1 MGRHQFTMPKTT
13 MPGVAAVIAD
23 SDRSFPRHMHD
34 QFGIGV
40 IERGAQKSASG
51 RGIVEAGA
59 GRVITV
65 NPGEVHDGIALGE
78 SGRAWTMLYLDTE
91 IVHAALSDIRERD
104 SRDFEF
110 VYPVDPRPLAD
121 RFRALFQAITSQ
133 RAALPG
139 EEALLLL
146 LSQTLERPP
155 RCASSGR
162 IHRWSVSRQ
171 ADDGRGTTDAPR
183 SRRTLGR
190 SGNEPL
196 PLSACFL
203 LGYGADAAQLSDAA
217 PPASGAASIGKRHSR
232 RRSGLRVWLLRSKP
246 LKPCVCKALRH
257 DTRPLQPRALL
268 IETCNF
274 VQDRS
279 VQSQQ
284 SDAFFQGRPS

>member
-1 MGRHQFTMPKTT
+1 MGKHQFTMPKTT

-78 SGRAWTMLYLDTE
+78 SGRAWTMLYFDPE
-91 IVHAALSDIRERD
+91 VVHAALSDIRERD

-110 VYPVDPRPLAD
+110 VYPVDPRPLPIAFVHSFKPSH
-121 RFRALFQAITSQ
+121 RNGRLCRGGSPSSAVVANAGT
-133 RAALPG
+133 
-139 EEALLLL
+139 
-146 LSQTLERPP
+146 PP

-171 ADDGRGTTDAPR
+171 ADDGRGTTDALR
-183 SRRTLGR
+183 SRRTFGR

-196 PLSACFL
+196 PLSARFL
-203 LGYGADAAQLSDAA
+203 LPHGADTAQLSDAA
-217 PPASGAASIGKRHSR
+217 PPASGAASIGKGRSPAEAAFASGFCDQSHLNRVFVRHF
-232 RRSGLRVWLLRSKP
+232 GTTP
-246 LKPCVCKALRH
+246 ALYRH
-257 DTRPLQPRALL
+257 AL
-268 IETCNF
+268 
-274 VQDRS
+274 S
-279 VQSQQ
+279 
-284 SDAFFQGRPS
+284 

>member
-51 RGIVEAGA
+51 RGIVEAEA

-78 SGRAWTMLYLDTE
+78 SGRAWTMLYLDPE

-104 SRDFEF
+104 SHDFEF

-121 RFRALFQAITSQ
+121 RFRTLFQAITSQ

-139 EEALLLL
+139 KEALLLL
-146 LSQTLERPP
+146 LSQTLERP
-155 RCASSGR
+155 RAVRHQAASTAGLYRVRQMMDEAPQTPFGLAELSAVAGMSR
-162 IHRWSVSRQ
+162 FRFLRAFSSLTGLTPHSYLMQSRLHLARQ
-171 ADDGRGTTDAPR
+171 ALAKGVAPAEAAFASGFCDQSHLNRVFVRHFGTTPALYR
-183 SRRTLGR
+183 HA
-190 SGNEPL
+190 
-196 PLSACFL
+196 LS
-203 LGYGADAAQLSDAA
+203 
-217 PPASGAASIGKRHSR
+217 
-232 RRSGLRVWLLRSKP
+232 
-246 LKPCVCKALRH
+246 
-257 DTRPLQPRALL
+257 
-268 IETCNF
+268 
-274 VQDRS
+274 
-279 VQSQQ
+279 
-284 SDAFFQGRPS
+284 

>member
-91 IVHAALSDIRERD
+91 IVHEALSDIRERD

-121 RFRALFQAITSQ
+121 RFRTLFQAMTSKQ
-133 RAALPG
+133 AVLPG

-146 LSQTLERPP
+146 LSQTLERP
-155 RCASSGR
+155 RAVCHQAASTAGLYRVRQMMDEVPQTPLGLAELSAEAGMSR
-162 IHRWSVSRQ
+162 FRFLRAFSSLTGLTPHSYLMQRRLHLARQ
-171 ADDGRGTTDAPR
+171 ALAKGVAPAEAAFASGFCDQSHLNRMFVRHFGTTPALYR
-183 SRRTLGR
+183 HA
-190 SGNEPL
+190 
-196 PLSACFL
+196 LS
-203 LGYGADAAQLSDAA
+203 
-217 PPASGAASIGKRHSR
+217 
-232 RRSGLRVWLLRSKP
+232 
-246 LKPCVCKALRH
+246 
-257 DTRPLQPRALL
+257 
-268 IETCNF
+268 
-274 VQDRS
+274 
-279 VQSQQ
+279 
-284 SDAFFQGRPS
+284 